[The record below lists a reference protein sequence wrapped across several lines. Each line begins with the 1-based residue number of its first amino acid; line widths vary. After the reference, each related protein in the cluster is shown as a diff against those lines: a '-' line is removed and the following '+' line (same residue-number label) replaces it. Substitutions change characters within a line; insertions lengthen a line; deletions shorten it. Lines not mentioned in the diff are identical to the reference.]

1 MSFVRLIRGH
11 TSHVNVPKRE
21 RNEGM
26 FSSVKYFC
34 KVLDIET
41 FNSPNRL
48 PSLQFKALTVL
59 SLMQ

>member
-1 MSFVRLIRGH
+1 MSFVSLIRGH
-11 TSHVNVPKRE
+11 TSHVNVTKRE
-21 RNEGM
+21 INEGM
-26 FSSVKYFC
+26 FSSEYFC

-48 PSLQFKALTVL
+48 PSLQFKALTIL